1 MAVDSWYEGFLEEG
15 PLAGLIQYVNGSMNV
30 NGVLIGGV
38 ASYTWV
44 QFNDPSFD
52 LTVDRYVHIV
62 DRHSTMDGVSTPGSL
77 WRIDPTATDIRKRN
91 LVSGPIWYAT
101 FSAAIL
107 DVPIANWPNHRIV
120 TADTGKNELF
130 NNGTR
135 YAFKQKGLVQMAA
148 SIASSSDW
156 FVGTGSITTTVL
168 TITAVSAGLL
178 AVGDIVNGSG
188 VTAGTVISSFG
199 TGTGGTGTY
208 NVSISQTVASTT
220 IVNKNTE
227 KIKLQW
233 AIPAGFLAVGDV
245 IWTDSHFS
253 KAGTTASNFMARD
266 FHIGSNGTIADPSL
280 NNISADTRVTSNAA
294 NIVCDERKNWQI
306 VSATSIKRAGPVGS
320 IDYAGFVATA
330 KDSARTIPDISTPL
344 YFSNGYWIGTG
355 FTDTL
360 TFEEAAI
367 YLEMRS

>member
-15 PLAGLIQYVNGSMNV
+15 PLAGLIQYVNGSLYV
-30 NGVLIGGV
+30 NGVLIAGV

-52 LTVDRYVHIV
+52 LTVARYVHIV
-62 DRHSTMDGVSTPGSL
+62 DRHSTMDGTSTPGSL
-77 WRIDPTATDIRKRN
+77 WRVDPTATANRKRN
-91 LVSGPIWYAT
+91 LVSGAIYYAT
-101 FSAAIL
+101 FAAAIA
-107 DVPIANWPNHRIV
+107 DVPIASWPNHRIV
-120 TADTGKNELF
+120 TADTGKNELY

-168 TITAVSAGLL
+168 TITDVSAGLL
-178 AVGDIVNGSG
+178 AVGDIINGSG
-188 VTAGTVISSFG
+188 VTAGTVITSFG

-208 NVSISQTVASTT
+208 NVNNSQTVASTT
-220 IVNKNTE
+220 IANKNTE

-233 AIPAGFLAVGDV
+233 LIPGGFMAIGDV
-245 IWTDSHFS
+245 IWADSHFS
-253 KAGTTASNFMARD
+253 KSGTTASNFMARD
-266 FHIGSNGTIADPSL
+266 FHIGSNGTITDPSL
-280 NNISADTRVTSNAA
+280 NNISVDTRVTSSAS
-294 NIVCDERKNWQI
+294 NIVCDERKNWQV
-306 VSATSIKRAGPVGS
+306 VSATSIKRSGPVGS
-320 IDYAGFVATA
+320 LDYSGFTATT
-330 KDSARTIPDISTPL
+330 KDSARTIPNISTPL
-344 YFSNGYWIGTG
+344 YFSAGYWIGTG